1 MSPAVTSD
9 ATMTFDERYRA
20 IDSRD
25 TRFDGQFVTAVRST
39 GIYCRPSCPART
51 PKPSNVTFYPTS
63 AAAHEAGYRA
73 CKRCLPEAAP
83 GSPQWNLRGDT
94 AGRAM
99 RLIADGVVERE
110 GVPGLAR
117 RLGYSPRH
125 LTRLLTAELGAGPLA
140 LSRAHRAQTARMLLV
155 GTDLPA
161 ADVAFSAGFAS
172 VRQFNDTVR
181 EVFGMPPLEL
191 RARRRGMRGAAAVV
205 PGTIDLVLPHRG
217 PLDADGLFAWMAAR
231 AVAGAE
237 VATATTFA
245 RTLRLPHGPA
255 WFELRLD
262 PAGRVRLHTRLTHL
276 ADLSTLVTRARRLF
290 DLDADPYAV
299 DDALA
304 WHPELA
310 PLLAALPG
318 IRVPGAADPHEMLI
332 RAMVGQQITVAAA
345 RTALT
350 QLTAELGDDVDG
362 FEGTTKLF
370 PTMAAIAERG
380 HEVLRGPAARIRAI
394 TGAAAALADGSLT
407 LTPGDDA
414 VEQRR
419 ALLAMPGIGP
429 WTADYVR
436 MRVLGDPDVFLPG
449 DVAVRAGAAT
459 AGLPADPGP
468 LTAWAA
474 RTAPWRSYL
483 TAHLWRA
490 VPQRRSA
497 ELHGSRATR
506 PRHAEEP
513 GSSRLIRG
521 VLQSPSKETLV
532 TTATIQTLDTPDG
545 PFTLLVDDAGRVLA
559 SGWTAD
565 TDRILGRLRAAD
577 RPSTVTAGE
586 TDAAA
591 AVAAYYAGDLA
602 AIDGVPVAQQGT
614 AMQLAGWAVLRRI
627 EPGRPLTYAEFAA
640 ELGSA
645 NAVRAAASICAR
657 NAPALFVPCH
667 RVLRTGGALGGFA
680 WGLDVKRRLLD
691 REAGVLALVG

>member
-1 MSPAVTSD
+1 MSLA
-9 ATMTFDERYRA
+9 MTFEERYRA

-25 TRFDGQFVTAVRST
+25 ARFDGQFVTAVRST

-155 GTDLPA
+155 GTDLSA
-161 ADVAFSAGFAS
+161 ADVAFSSGFAS
-172 VRQFNDTVR
+172 VRQFNDTIR

-191 RARRRGMRGAAAVV
+191 RARRRVARHEGPVTSA
-205 PGTIDLVLPHRG
+205 PGVTIDLALPHRG
-217 PLDADGLFAWMAAR
+217 TLDAPGLFAWMAAR
-231 AVAGAE
+231 AIPGAE
-237 VATATTFA
+237 GATASTFA

-262 PAGRVRLHTRLTHL
+262 DLGRVRLRAALTNL

-290 DLDADPYAV
+290 DLDADPDAV
-299 DDALA
+299 DESLA
-304 WHPELA
+304 RHPELA
-310 PLLAALPG
+310 PLVAALPG

-332 RAMVGQQITVAAA
+332 RAMVGQQITVVAA

-350 QLTAELGDDVDG
+350 ALTTALGEEVPAFAGMLSADT
-362 FEGTTKLF
+362 GTSAGAGPEKSPEPVRLF
-370 PTMAAIAERG
+370 PTMAAIADHG
-380 HEVLRGPAARIRAI
+380 PEVLRGPAARIRSI

-407 LTPGDDA
+407 LTAGDDA
-414 VEQRR
+414 ADQRA

-436 MRVLGDPDVFLPG
+436 MRVLADPDVFLPG
-449 DVAVRAGAAT
+449 DVAVRAGAAAT
-459 AGLPADPGP
+459 GLPADPRA
-468 LTAWAA
+468 LDDWAA

-483 TAHLWRA
+483 TAHLWHA
-490 VPQRRSA
+490 VP
-497 ELHGSRATR
+497 
-506 PRHAEEP
+506 PKP
-513 GSSRLIRG
+513 
-521 VLQSPSKETLV
+521 
-532 TTATIQTLDTPDG
+532 
-545 PFTLLVDDAGRVLA
+545 
-559 SGWTAD
+559 
-565 TDRILGRLRAAD
+565 
-577 RPSTVTAGE
+577 
-586 TDAAA
+586 AAA
-591 AVAAYYAGDLA
+591 
-602 AIDGVPVAQQGT
+602 
-614 AMQLAGWAVLRRI
+614 RR
-627 EPGRPLTYAEFAA
+627 G
-640 ELGSA
+640 
-645 NAVRAAASICAR
+645 AAS
-657 NAPALFVPCH
+657 VPS
-667 RVLRTGGALGGFA
+667 VPTLTTTGGMS
-680 WGLDVKRRLLD
+680 
-691 REAGVLALVG
+691 

>member
-1 MSPAVTSD
+1 MSLA
-9 ATMTFDERYRA
+9 MTFDERYRA

-25 TRFDGQFVTAVRST
+25 ARFDGQFVTAVRST

-51 PKPSNVTFYPTS
+51 PKAANVTFYPTS

-161 ADVAFSAGFAS
+161 ADVAFSSGFAS

-181 EVFGMPPLEL
+181 EVFGMAPLEL
-191 RARRRGMRGAAAVV
+191 RARRRPPRTAGAVGDAMMGA
-205 PGTIDLVLPHRG
+205 IDLVLPHRG
-217 PLDADGLFAWMAAR
+217 PLDAAGLFAWMAAR

-237 VATATTFA
+237 VAGDTSFA

-255 WFELRLD
+255 WFELRVD
-262 PAGRVRLHTRLTHL
+262 AAARVRLRARLANL

-290 DLDADPYAV
+290 DLDADPVAV
-299 DDALA
+299 DEALGG
-304 WHPELA
+304 HPRLA
-310 PLLAALPG
+310 PLVSALPG

-350 QLTAELGDDVDG
+350 QLTAALGDDVDG
-362 FEGTTKLF
+362 FDGATKLF
-370 PTMAAIAERG
+370 PTMSAIAARG

-394 TGAAAALADGSLT
+394 TGAAAALADGSLV
-407 LTPGDDA
+407 LTAGDDA
-414 VEQRR
+414 AEQRA

-436 MRVLGDPDVFLPG
+436 MRVLADPDVFLPG
-449 DVAVRAGAAT
+449 DVAVRTGAAA
-459 AGLPADPGP
+459 AGLPPEPRA
-468 LTAWAA
+468 LTEWAA

-490 VPQRRSA
+490 VPPKAPARR
-497 ELHGSRATR
+497 
-506 PRHAEEP
+506 
-513 GSSRLIRG
+513 RG
-521 VLQSPSKETLV
+521 AASVLSVPSDP
-532 TTATIQTLDTPDG
+532 TTG
-545 PFTLLVDDAGRVLA
+545 
-559 SGWTAD
+559 
-565 TDRILGRLRAAD
+565 
-577 RPSTVTAGE
+577 
-586 TDAAA
+586 
-591 AVAAYYAGDLA
+591 
-602 AIDGVPVAQQGT
+602 
-614 AMQLAGWAVLRRI
+614 
-627 EPGRPLTYAEFAA
+627 GRP
-640 ELGSA
+640 
-645 NAVRAAASICAR
+645 
-657 NAPALFVPCH
+657 
-667 RVLRTGGALGGFA
+667 
-680 WGLDVKRRLLD
+680 
-691 REAGVLALVG
+691 